1 MELAILAVT
10 VIFVIYA
17 VNKCN
22 AKLNADQLDELPVE
36 QEGFRHYGR
45 YPAHH
50 IPHRFAHG
58 YPPRYPLYPNYYVY
72 PDLYRWNDYVHDDI
86 EEYETVTDSQ
96 GNERLIR
103 RKIKY
108 Y

>member
-10 VIFVIYA
+10 IIFVIYA
-17 VNKCN
+17 VNKCTSE
-22 AKLNADQLDELPVE
+22 QLDELNAD
-36 QEGFRHYGR
+36 QEGFRHGGR
-45 YPAHH
+45 F
-50 IPHRFAHG
+50 PHVLPYRFAPRLP
-58 YPPRYPLYPNYYVY
+58 YRYPLYSSYYDY
-72 PDLYRWNDYVHDDI
+72 TDLYRWNDYVHDDI